1 MARPLGVAQV
11 HHLWRS
17 ALPSALNLL
26 FFLPLAPPT
35 LPPALWI
42 LVPSLTLSVAVLI
55 FPDACP
61 SVVAAVWANKQAR
74 GPSESQT
81 ACCGFLFAWV
91 DPRAGESFL
100 KRCAERS
107 KAQRRDCNTNIC
119 PPLPPAPDVHSVL
132 PPPRRKRKDSSL
144 ILSKGE
150 ICPTDSDILPNRLAK
165 VQSPGF
171 IHVVMIVV

>member
-1 MARPLGVAQV
+1 MHKCTICGVRPF
-11 HHLWRS
+11 HRPS
-17 ALPSALNLL
+17 ISSSSSPSLPLL
-26 FFLPLAPPT
+26 FLLLCGFLFPLSRF
-35 LPPALWI
+35 LW
-42 LVPSLTLSVAVLI
+42 LYLFLI